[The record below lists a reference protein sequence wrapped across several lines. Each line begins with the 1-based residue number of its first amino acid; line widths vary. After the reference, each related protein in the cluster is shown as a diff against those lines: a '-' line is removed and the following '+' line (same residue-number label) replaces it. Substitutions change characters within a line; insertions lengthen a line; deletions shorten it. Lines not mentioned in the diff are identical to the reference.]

1 MKKSL
6 PAVSETELAIMKVL
20 WRLKKGTVADVRT
33 AMTEQSGKEL
43 AYTTVMTMLG
53 RLEAKGAV
61 RADKAREPYLYRPT
75 FKEATTLR
83 DRLRQFVD
91 TVFDGRVE
99 DVVCQLLDSGELSD
113 EELNRI
119 EETLR
124 TRATRERRATRP
136 ATNATKVRPS

>member
-1 MKKSL
+1 MD
-6 PAVSETELAIMKVL
+6 VL
-20 WRLKKGTVADVRT
+20 WQAPPLTVREVRVKLGRT
-33 AMTEQSGKEL
+33 KL

>member
-1 MKKSL
+1 
-6 PAVSETELAIMKVL
+6 MKVL
-20 WRLKKGTVADVRT
+20 WRLRKGTVADVRT
-33 AMTEQSGKEL
+33 ALTEHSGKEL

-61 RADKAREPYLYRPT
+61 RADKAREPYLYRPM
-75 FKEATTLR
+75 FKEETTLR

-113 EELNRI
+113 EELLRI

-124 TRATRERRATRP
+124 TRSTRERKATGSIS
-136 ATNATKVRPS
+136 NATKVRP